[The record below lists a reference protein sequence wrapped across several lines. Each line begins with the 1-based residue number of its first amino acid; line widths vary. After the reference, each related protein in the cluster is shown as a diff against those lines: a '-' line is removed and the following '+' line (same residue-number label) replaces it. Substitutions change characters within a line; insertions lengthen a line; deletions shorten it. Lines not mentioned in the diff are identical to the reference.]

1 MRTIPVKLS
10 DEEYRIVMAVSN
22 RRNKSPAAL
31 FKKIM
36 FQLNENDEIEE
47 YTGKKKSFASVIKR
61 NTKKGKKR

>member
-1 MRTIPVKLS
+1 MSGRRWTEEEVELL
-10 DEEYRIVMAVSN
+10 EYRIVMAVSK

-47 YTGKKKSFASVIKR
+47 YTGKKKSF
-61 NTKKGKKR
+61 

>member
-36 FQLNENDEIEE
+36 FQLNENDEIAE
-47 YTGKKKSFASVIKR
+47 YTGKRKGDASVMKKNSNRRKR
-61 NTKKGKKR
+61 